1 MKNLVTITL
10 FAALLTLGACQNKN
24 KENADDS
31 DGRIDSLMLANRQK
45 DAEIN
50 DMLAT
55 FNEIQEGLRFIT
67 ETENKV
73 TLLKDDDNPNNTE
86 QIKQYMQA
94 ISNQMKLNSELIAKL
109 RNQLRESTVEG
120 DQLKK
125 TIDTLTEQL
134 AAKEEELQ
142 ALREEL
148 EKKNI
153 QIAELDETVNTLET
167 NVNRLT
173 QENTSKART
182 ISSQDKAL
190 NTAWYVFGT
199 KKELKDQHII
209 EDNQV
214 LRSTFNQNY
223 FTKIDIRVDKEI
235 KLYSKS
241 AKILTAHPADSYTLL
256 QDANKQYVLRIK
268 DADKFW
274 STSKYLVVL
283 VK

>member
-1 MKNLVTITL
+1 MKHPVFITI

-24 KENADDS
+24 AEKDEANEQ
-31 DGRIDSLMLANRQK
+31 RIDSLMLANRQK

-55 FNEIQEGLRFIT
+55 FNEIQEGLRIIT
-67 ETENKV
+67 EAENKV
-73 TLLKDDDNPNNTE
+73 TLLKDDENANNTE
-86 QIKQYMQA
+86 QIKKYMQV
-94 ISNQMKLNSELIAKL
+94 ISEQMKLNRELVAKL

-120 DQLKK
+120 EQLKK
-125 TIDTLTEQL
+125 TIDTLTEEL
-134 AAKEEELQ
+134 ARKDEELQ
-142 ALREEL
+142 GLRAEL
-148 EKKNI
+148 EQKNI
-153 QIAELDETVNTLET
+153 QIAELGETVSTLET
-167 NVNRLT
+167 NVSNLT
-173 QENTSKART
+173 QENTSKAQT

-209 EDNQV
+209 SDNQV
-214 LRSTFNQNY
+214 LRSSFNQNY

-241 AKILTAHPADSYTLL
+241 ARVLTAHPADSYTLL
-256 QDANKQYVLRIK
+256 QDANKQYILRIK

>member
-1 MKNLVTITL
+1 MKHPVFITI
-10 FAALLTLGACQNKN
+10 FAALLMLGACQNKN
-24 KENADDS
+24 AEKDDANEQ
-31 DGRIDSLMLANRQK
+31 RIDSLMLANRQK

-55 FNEIQEGLRFIT
+55 FNEIQEGLRIIT
-67 ETENKV
+67 EAENKV
-73 TLLKDDDNPNNTE
+73 TLLKDDENANNTE
-86 QIKQYMQA
+86 QIKKYMQV
-94 ISNQMKLNSELIAKL
+94 ISEQMRLNRELVAKL

-120 DQLKK
+120 EQLKK
-125 TIDTLTEQL
+125 TIDTLTEEL
-134 AAKEEELQ
+134 ARKEEELQ
-142 ALREEL
+142 GLRAEL
-148 EKKNI
+148 EQKNI
-153 QIAELDETVNTLET
+153 QIAELGETVSTLET
-167 NVNRLT
+167 NVSNLT
-173 QENTSKART
+173 QENTSKAQT

-209 EDNQV
+209 SDNQV
-214 LRSTFNQNY
+214 LRSSFNQNY

-241 AKILTAHPADSYTLL
+241 AKVLTAHPADSYTLL
-256 QDANKQYVLRIK
+256 QDANKQYILRIK

>member
-1 MKNLVTITL
+1 MKHPVFITI
-10 FAALLTLGACQNKN
+10 FAALLMLGACQNKN
-24 KENADDS
+24 AEKDDANEQ
-31 DGRIDSLMLANRQK
+31 RIDSLMLANRQK

-55 FNEIQEGLRFIT
+55 FNEIQEGLRIIT
-67 ETENKV
+67 EAENKV
-73 TLLKDDDNPNNTE
+73 TLLKDDENANNTE
-86 QIKQYMQA
+86 QIKKYMQV
-94 ISNQMKLNSELIAKL
+94 ISEQMRLNRELVAKL

-120 DQLKK
+120 EQLKK
-125 TIDTLTEQL
+125 TIDTLTEEL
-134 AAKEEELQ
+134 ARKDEELQ
-142 ALREEL
+142 GLRAEL
-148 EKKNI
+148 EQKNI
-153 QIAELDETVNTLET
+153 QIAELGETVSTLET
-167 NVNRLT
+167 NVSNLT
-173 QENTSKART
+173 QENTSKAQT

-209 EDNQV
+209 SDNQV
-214 LRSTFNQNY
+214 LRSSFNQNY

-241 AKILTAHPADSYTLL
+241 AKVLTAHPADSYTLL